1 MEGMEL
7 VSFQIISSVGTA
19 RSMYIE
25 AISASKV
32 GDIEKARQLIEE
44 GEQIFT
50 EGHKA
55 HASLVQKEAAGESVI
70 PQLLLVHAE
79 DQLMSAEAFK
89 IIATEFVSLYEKLL
103 AANVIEKE

>member
-7 VSFQIISSVGTA
+7 ISFQIISAVGTA

-25 AISASKV
+25 AIEEAKK
-32 GDIEKARQLIEE
+32 GNIEQARKLIEE
-44 GEQIFT
+44 GEEIFV

-55 HASLVQKEAAGESVI
+55 HAGLIQQEANGEAVI

-89 IIATEFVSLYEKLL
+89 IIATQFIDLYERLKG
-103 AANVIEKE
+103 E

>member
-7 VSFQIISSVGTA
+7 VSFQIISAVGTA

-25 AISASKV
+25 AIEEAKN
-32 GDIEKARQLIEE
+32 GNIQQARDLIKE
-44 GEQIFT
+44 GEEVFT
-50 EGHKA
+50 DGHKA
-55 HASLVQKEAAGESVI
+55 HAGLIQQEANGESVV

-89 IIATEFVSLYEKLL
+89 IIATQFVDLYESLQKG
-103 AANVIEKE
+103 EK